1 MKKAN
6 FFIAI
11 AAGVFLFT
19 YCTDQPPA
27 SSTRE
32 ANADTTAPTQEELVR
47 RGEYLV
53 AITGCNDC
61 HSPKRMG
68 PKGPEL
74 IPELMLSGYPAEQ
87 PLPELDASV
96 LPEGWAMFTPDLTA
110 AVGPWGVS
118 FAANITSH
126 ETGIGNWT
134 EEQFRKAFTEGKS
147 KGLEGTRPILPPMPW
162 ANYINIVDE
171 DLKAIFAYL
180 KSTNPVENAVP
191 NPIPPGELN
200 GPVE

>member
-1 MKKAN
+1 
-6 FFIAI
+6 
-11 AAGVFLFT
+11 
-19 YCTDQPPA
+19 
-27 SSTRE
+27 
-32 ANADTTAPTQEELVR
+32 
-47 RGEYLV
+47 
-53 AITGCNDC
+53 
-61 HSPKRMG
+61 
-68 PKGPEL
+68 
-74 IPELMLSGYPAEQ
+74 
-87 PLPELDASV
+87 
-96 LPEGWAMFTPDLTA
+96 
-110 AVGPWGVS
+110 
-118 FAANITSH
+118 
-126 ETGIGNWT
+126 

>member
-1 MKKAN
+1 M
-6 FFIAI
+6 
-11 AAGVFLFT
+11 
-19 YCTDQPPA
+19 
-27 SSTRE
+27 
-32 ANADTTAPTQEELVR
+32 
-47 RGEYLV
+47 
-53 AITGCNDC
+53 
-61 HSPKRMG
+61 MG
-68 PKGPEL
+68 TVEMTPEL
-74 IPELMLSGYPAEQ
+74 KALLAFLTVAFATFAVAMLLESVRM
-87 PLPELDASV
+87 LLHKRTVRLDRPQTLV
-96 LPEGWAMFTPDLTA
+96 LVQV
-110 AVGPWGVS
+110 AVTLDRRVAFGEPQYAGLEEVEAPFLRRLVPWKPGDT